1 LDRRGR
7 RRRAEQAGEQP
18 RQARG
23 KRCGNDADAVE
34 IGHGRQHAAG
44 IVAEQPERGVALVA
58 QEPAHHARGVAMIDA
73 ERAPGWPLA
82 DGADSVLLLDQP
94 PVMLGAKA
102 IDCLATCAG
111 VTLATSRARP
121 PIVAPE
127 RVEPLLML
135 GAVGAVGREL
145 ALAMLG
151 ILGISFPVL
160 FVAES
165 HIRPRHARV
174 LTARRRAAG
183 TQKAP
188 GSRGETPRKRSEKRK
203 ACCGAVQ
210 YAPLSARTQARARD
224 DVPNSGRCMAPPKRS
239 DAIFDDGVSI

>member
-1 LDRRGR
+1 M
-7 RRRAEQAGEQP
+7 AEQAHEQP

-23 KRCGNDADAVE
+23 KCCGNDADAVE

-58 QEPAHHARGVAMIDA
+58 QEPAHHARGVAVIDA
-73 ERAPGWPLA
+73 GRAPGWLLA
-82 DGADSVLLLDQP
+82 DGADAVLLLDQP

-102 IDCLATCAG
+102 IDRLAPCAG
-111 VTLATSRARP
+111 VTLATGRARS

-127 RVEPLLML
+127 RIEPLLML
-135 GAVGAVGREL
+135 DAVGAVGGEL

-165 HIRPRHARV
+165 HIRSRHARV

-183 TQKAP
+183 TQKSPWLA
-188 GSRGETPRKRSEKRK
+188 GRNAAQEGREAKGVQRSSLIR
-203 ACCGAVQ
+203 GAVRE
-210 YAPLSARTQARARD
+210 ANRL
-224 DVPNSGRCMAPPKRS
+224 
-239 DAIFDDGVSI
+239 IF

>member
-1 LDRRGR
+1 
-7 RRRAEQAGEQP
+7 
-18 RQARG
+18 
-23 KRCGNDADAVE
+23 
-34 IGHGRQHAAG
+34 
-44 IVAEQPERGVALVA
+44 
-58 QEPAHHARGVAMIDA
+58 MIDA

-82 DGADSVLLLDQP
+82 DGADAVLLLDQP

-102 IDCLATCAG
+102 IDRLAPCAG
-111 VTLATSRARP
+111 VTLATGRARP

-188 GSRGETPRKRSEKRK
+188 GSRGGMPRKRSEKRRSAAEQSSTRRRPRGRK
-203 ACCGAVQ
+203 PARATTRRTPAGAWHHRSDQTQFLMMALVYKIRVTNQPKYGAAQRCGPA
-210 YAPLSARTQARARD
+210 SARP
-224 DVPNSGRCMAPPKRS
+224 VP
-239 DAIFDDGVSI
+239 